1 LPSYSVP
8 SSVPNLHLRSVYTP
22 PPPLAW
28 TVYAGS
34 WKKAP
39 LVRSAFVLGVI
50 FLVIGF
56 VIYLAGAGYGALRG
70 RLKLER
76 GARCG
81 VSAPRGVV
89 KAR

>member
-1 LPSYSVP
+1 
-8 SSVPNLHLRSVYTP
+8 
-22 PPPLAW
+22 
-28 TVYAGS
+28 
-34 WKKAP
+34 
-39 LVRSAFVLGVI
+39 VLGVI